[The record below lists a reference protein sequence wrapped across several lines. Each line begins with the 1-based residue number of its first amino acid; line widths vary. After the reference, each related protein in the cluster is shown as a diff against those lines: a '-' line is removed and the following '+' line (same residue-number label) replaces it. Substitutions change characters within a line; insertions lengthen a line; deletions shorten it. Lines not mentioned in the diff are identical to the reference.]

1 MFIRPAD
8 FEMDTIIRW
17 SPDLLSTPALGYE
30 QWRDMLH
37 PNWGLYTVDDPKG
50 FAGRV
55 RTRNI
60 CGFNISDISNNARL
74 CERTQGDVRLDGVD
88 HYYAVFQIAGRSTI
102 VQNDRSATLDVGQIT
117 LIDSARPVTYLNA
130 GSEQWLSLQ
139 LPRQPLKSHLG
150 FDPLSDFHGGDRTWV
165 GQLLYELIRESTEDE
180 NSISPLAGR
189 YMQLA
194 IYDLIGALFAP
205 PDTMPVSPHT
215 DKLFRRV
222 RDVITDRFV
231 DPDFGPCEVAIEA
244 GISLRYLQ
252 KLFFQRRSTC
262 SEYIYSLRLD
272 HAARLLQ
279 RRKRLRT
286 GEPVS
291 EIAYASGFRDYTH
304 FARKFRHRFGH
315 SPSSYAHGA

>member
-1 MFIRPAD
+1 
-8 FEMDTIIRW
+8 
-17 SPDLLSTPALGYE
+17 
-30 QWRDMLH
+30 MLH
-37 PNWGLYTVDDPKG
+37 PNWGLYTADDPKG

-60 CGFNISDISNNARL
+60 NGFNISDISNNARR
-74 CERTQGDVRLDGVD
+74 CERTQRDARLDGVD

-102 VQNDRSATLDVGQIT
+102 VQNDLAATLDVGDVT

-150 FDPLSDFHGGDRTWV
+150 FDPLNGFHGSHGTWV
-165 GQLLYELIRESTEDE
+165 GRLLYQLIRETAEDE
-180 NSISPLAGR
+180 NSISSLAGR
-189 YMQLA
+189 YVQLA

-205 PDTMPVSPHT
+205 SDITPVSPHT

-222 RDVITDRFV
+222 RDVIKDRFV

-252 KLFFQRRSTC
+252 KLFCQRRSIC
-262 SEYIYSLRLD
+262 NEYIYSLRLD

-304 FARKFRHRFGH
+304 FARRFRHRFGH

>member
-1 MFIRPAD
+1 MEAIMRRS
-8 FEMDTIIRW
+8 T
-17 SPDLLSTPALGYE
+17 DLLSTPALNYE
-30 QWRDMLH
+30 QWRDMLR
-37 PNWGLYTVDDPKG
+37 PNWGLYTTDDPKG
-50 FAGRV
+50 FVGRV

-60 CGFNISDISNNARL
+60 SGFNVSDISNNVRL
-74 CERTQGDVRLDGVD
+74 CERTQRDVRLDGVD

-102 VQNDRSATLDVGQIT
+102 LQNDRAATLSVGDVT

-130 GSEQWLSLQ
+130 GSEEWLSLQ

-150 FDPLSDFHGGDRTWV
+150 FEPLSGFHGRHVTWV
-165 GQLLYELIRESTEDE
+165 GRLLYQLIRESAEHGE
-180 NSISPLAGR
+180 SSSASPGR

-205 PDTMPVSPHT
+205 SDTLPVSPHT

-222 RDVITDRFV
+222 CDIIKNRFA

-252 KLFFQRRSTC
+252 KLFYQRSSTC
-262 SEYIYSLRLD
+262 SQYIYSLRLD
-272 HAARLLQ
+272 HATRLLL
-279 RRKRLRT
+279 RRKWLRSV
-286 GEPVS
+286 EPVS
-291 EIAYASGFRDYTH
+291 EVAYASGFRDYTH

-315 SPSSYAHGA
+315 SPSSYKGDLS